1 MCGRLNIINHP
12 LSQLVCDT
20 LGVHFDSQSN
30 PNLCPSE
37 TVSTIVQPEQQPLQV
52 DMQWG
57 IQPAW
62 SKRLLINAQS
72 ETVATKPTFAQA
84 FAFNRC
90 LVPCS
95 GWFEWRKEGDKKQKY
110 YFSHQQQHPLYMAGI
125 SYYSRNSQ
133 AQVVT
138 LTTKP
143 NPLCEL
149 YHHRMPV
156 LILPEHIQTW
166 LQPTSAQED
175 LQPLMSAIEDKYLS
189 VVVN

>member
-12 LSQLVCDT
+12 LCQIVSET
-20 LGVHFDSQSN
+20 LGINFYSQSN
-30 PNLCPSE
+30 DNLCPSE
-37 TVSTIVQPEQQPLQV
+37 TVSTIVQPDQQLLQA

-57 IQPAW
+57 IQPTW

-84 FAFNRC
+84 FAVNRC

-95 GWFEWRKEGDKKQKY
+95 GWYEWRKEDDKKQKY
-110 YFSHQQQHPLYMAGI
+110 YFSHQQQQPLYMAGI
-125 SYYSRNSQ
+125 SFYNNNSQ

-143 NPLCEL
+143 NPLCEQ

-166 LQPTSAQED
+166 LQPSSALEN
-175 LQPLMSAIEDKYLS
+175 LMPLMSALEDKYLS
-189 VVVN
+189 VAAN